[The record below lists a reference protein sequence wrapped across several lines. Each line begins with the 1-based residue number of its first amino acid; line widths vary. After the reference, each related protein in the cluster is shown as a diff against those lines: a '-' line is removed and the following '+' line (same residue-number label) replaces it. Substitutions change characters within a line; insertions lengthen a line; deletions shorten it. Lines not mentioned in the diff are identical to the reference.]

1 MFSHSSGDVPSSDS
15 LNCSLSW
22 FVKRSTRAWEAA
34 GCTKPAN
41 ACVLLTWDLV
51 KERIWDLFAYLE
63 IAKCTER
70 REQWSRHVGGLA
82 EALFT
87 KGQGGSRLSCRSC
100 GCSHTGLG
108 SLKAPWPPVSELP
121 FWPNFGDIFML
132 SCKPIEISTP
142 PAILLNKHGVNNVKS
157 GHDGYT

>member
-34 GCTKPAN
+34 GRTKPAN
-41 ACVLLTWDLV
+41 ARVLLTWDLV

-70 REQWSRHVGGLA
+70 REQWSGHVGGLA
-82 EALFT
+82 EALLT
-87 KGQGGSRLSCRSC
+87 KGQGVQGSAAGAVGAHAQVWAHWR
-100 GCSHTGLG
+100 
-108 SLKAPWPPVSELP
+108 PPVSELP
-121 FWPNFGDIFML
+121 FWPNFDDIFMV
-132 SCKPIEISTP
+132 SCKPVEIRTP